1 MKETSQLSLK
11 LRLRRWRD
19 FRAEIKDID
28 AIVDRLRAVV
38 DFWKTTPL
46 GTREIDPYDE
56 SSWPNPWTMLEVNKY
71 DENVIAL
78 GMAYTL
84 HYIGHD
90 CRILYVQHVKNSE
103 IKLIVLVDETYI
115 LNYNYD
121 SVDTVEVMKEFE
133 VLKDISIST
142 LTES

>member
-1 MKETSQLSLK
+1 MKDAWQLSLK
-11 LRLRRWRD
+11 NRLQYWRS
-19 FRAEIKDID
+19 FRKEVETFD
-28 AIVDRLRAVV
+28 AASQLQAVL

-46 GTREIDPYDE
+46 SSRVIDPYDI
-56 SSWPNPWTMLEVNKY
+56 STWPDPWEMLRANVY
-71 DENVIAL
+71 DDNVVAL

-84 HYIGHD
+84 HYSGTD
-90 CRILYVQHVKNSE
+90 CSILLVQNINTSE

>member
-1 MKETSQLSLK
+1 
-11 LRLRRWRD
+11 
-19 FRAEIKDID
+19 
-28 AIVDRLRAVV
+28 
-38 DFWKTTPL
+38 
-46 GTREIDPYDE
+46 
-56 SSWPNPWTMLEVNKY
+56 
-71 DENVIAL
+71 
-78 GMAYTL
+78 
-84 HYIGHD
+84 
-90 CRILYVQHVKNSE
+90 VQHVKNSE